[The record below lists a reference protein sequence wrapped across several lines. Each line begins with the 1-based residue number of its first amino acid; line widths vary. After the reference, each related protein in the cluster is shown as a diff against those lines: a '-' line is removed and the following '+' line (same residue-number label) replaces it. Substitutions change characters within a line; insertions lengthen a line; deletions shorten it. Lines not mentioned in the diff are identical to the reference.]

1 MAHPF
6 RFGVQISALPRE
18 GWQEAVR
25 RIESLG
31 YSTLFLPDHFGKQW
45 DPTTALAAIAAV
57 SDQLKVGSLVYDV
70 DYRHPV
76 VYAKAAATLH
86 LLSGGRHEFGIG
98 AGWMETDYVQAGMP
112 YDRPGVRIG
121 RLEEALQIIVSMWQ
135 NESTSFEGEHYNVRD
150 IAQAASL
157 RDGERPRVLIGG
169 GGKRLLSLAGRY
181 ADIVGINPA
190 MVDGKITAATP
201 ADSTPERAFGPAAE
215 KPLTELADARDAVA
229 LGPGLGREAHLPEL
243 VGRLVRSI
251 ERPLVIDADG
261 LNALHGQLEILRER
275 RAATILTPP
284 SSGWAPRTIRPT
296 GTPVNPPRRSSL
308 LTLSTTSK
316 TPWIPSPRWAAAISR
331 TPKARRSLAKCSSPC
346 SRP

>member
-135 NESTSFEGEHYNVRD
+135 NESTSFEGEHYNIRD

-201 ADSTPERAFGPAAE
+201 ADSTPERVREKVGWVRAAAE
-215 KPLTELADARDAVA
+215 KA
-229 LGPGLGREAHLPEL
+229 GRNPDE
-243 VGRLVRSI
+243 I
-251 ERPLVIDADG
+251 EFNSLSFVTAITDDPMP
-261 LNALHGQLEILRER
+261 LRE
-275 RAATILTPP
+275 
-284 SSGWAPRTIRPT
+284 
-296 GTPVNPPRRSSL
+296 
-308 LTLSTTSK
+308 
-316 TPWIPSPRWAAAISR
+316 
-331 TPKARRSLAKCSSPC
+331 SLAKNSGMTVEEVADCPLFLTGSANEIRDRLERQRAETGISYLVVQGGDDAVLENFAKEIVGPLAG
-346 SRP
+346 